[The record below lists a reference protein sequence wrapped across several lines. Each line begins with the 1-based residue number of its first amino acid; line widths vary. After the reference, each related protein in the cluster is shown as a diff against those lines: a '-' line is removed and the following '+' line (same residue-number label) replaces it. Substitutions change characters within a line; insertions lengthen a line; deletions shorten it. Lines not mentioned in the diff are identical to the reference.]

1 MGLRQGCVLS
11 PLLFASYIN
20 DLPAELEREG
30 GLGVEIG
37 GGKSMRCML
46 FADDIVILDKTREG
60 LQKSLDVASA
70 FSKKWRFAYNFG
82 RDKTA
87 VMVFGGADD
96 GDRWWLGD
104 TEVLGNTVYR
114 GQERKMGY
122 TENRVSE
129 QRKEVFL
136 CSMGPGNG

>member
-1 MGLRQGCVLS
+1 MWYKLWRNGVRGRMWRVVKSLYARCEIGVRVAGEVRSGEWYEEFVGLRQGCVLS
-11 PLLFASYIN
+11 PLLFALYIN

-70 FSKKWRFAYNFG
+70 FSKKWRFAYRLQLWCLG
-82 RDKTA
+82 GPM
-87 VMVFGGADD
+87 MVTGG
-96 GDRWWLGD
+96 G
-104 TEVLGNTVYR
+104 
-114 GQERKMGY
+114 
-122 TENRVSE
+122 
-129 QRKEVFL
+129 
-136 CSMGPGNG
+136 